1 MARGLLGAI
10 EGARLNRPCDGRWFS
25 LLSASFLSR
34 SVSQPTLLPTSE
46 YSWWLRC
53 AFGLLGAVLITLL
66 CVAAWLRP
74 EPRGRGTHQQLGLPP
89 CTFVMLWNKPCPTCG
104 MTTSWSNLM
113 RGRFREALA
122 ANVGGTL
129 LGVIA
134 VVAGPWL
141 LCSAVR
147 GRTVGRLPN
156 DWILTATAL
165 VLMFVTLA
173 DWGLRL
179 WNGF

>member
-1 MARGLLGAI
+1 
-10 EGARLNRPCDGRWFS
+10 
-25 LLSASFLSR
+25 
-34 SVSQPTLLPTSE
+34 
-46 YSWWLRC
+46 
-53 AFGLLGAVLITLL
+53 
-66 CVAAWLRP
+66 
-74 EPRGRGTHQQLGLPP
+74 
-89 CTFVMLWNKPCPTCG
+89 
-104 MTTSWSNLM
+104 M